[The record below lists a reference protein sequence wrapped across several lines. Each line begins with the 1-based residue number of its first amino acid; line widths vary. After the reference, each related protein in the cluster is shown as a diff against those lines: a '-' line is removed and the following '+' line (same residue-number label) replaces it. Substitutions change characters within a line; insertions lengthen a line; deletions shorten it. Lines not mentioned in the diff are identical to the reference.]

1 MNAIKFCLILGCS
14 ITAILILGIVVYKS
28 TIEFQDTLARY
39 EASQPCI
46 DHWVSQGV
54 PRADI
59 YRKGNTCE
67 ISRGS
72 YGY

>member
-1 MNAIKFCLILGCS
+1 MNAIKFCLILGCT
-14 ITAILILGIVVYKS
+14 ITAISITGIFVVKS
-28 TIEFQDTLARY
+28 VTNFQETLAQHK
-39 EASQPCI
+39 ASQPCI
-46 DHWVSQGV
+46 DYWVAQGV

-67 ISRGS
+67 VTIDD

>member
-1 MNAIKFCLILGCS
+1 MDAIRFCLILGFTITVIS
-14 ITAILILGIVVYKS
+14 ITGIFVVKGV
-28 TIEFQDTLARY
+28 TDFQETLDQR

>member
-1 MNAIKFCLILGCS
+1 MDAIRFCLILGFTITVIS
-14 ITAILILGIVVYKS
+14 ITGIFVVKGV
-28 TIEFQDTLARY
+28 TNFQETLAQR

-67 ISRGS
+67 ISIDS